1 MSTTATA
8 IRKKRNFKGLA
19 LPTPPVVAETTGARP
34 PAPEDAELVGRLKS
48 LEIGLEL
55 KLDLRSEDLMV
66 VRELGAGNGGT
77 VSKVLHVPTK
87 TFMAR
92 KNIHLEQP
100 QMKKQVLRE
109 LQFLHDCNSPYI
121 VSFYGAFLSEGDVC
135 VCMEYM
141 DVGSLDGIYRKHGP
155 ISVDILGKITHAVL
169 MGLVYLY
176 ENHRIIHRDIKP
188 SNILINSHG
197 LIKICDF
204 GVSGKLINS
213 IANTFVGTSHY
224 MSPERIQGAPY
235 SVKSD
240 TWSLGITLL
249 ELAMGRFP
257 FPPEGKTLAIFELL
271 QFIINEPIV
280 LDEDRFPS
288 GFNSFINACLSKDPK
303 SRPSP
308 TELLEHPFVKE
319 AVAEKL
325 DLEKWALSILPP
337 QESK

>member
-141 DVGSLDGIYRKHGP
+141 DVG
-155 ISVDILGKITHAVL
+155 
-169 MGLVYLY
+169 
-176 ENHRIIHRDIKP
+176 
-188 SNILINSHG
+188 
-197 LIKICDF
+197 
-204 GVSGKLINS
+204 
-213 IANTFVGTSHY
+213 
-224 MSPERIQGAPY
+224 
-235 SVKSD
+235 
-240 TWSLGITLL
+240 
-249 ELAMGRFP
+249 
-257 FPPEGKTLAIFELL
+257 
-271 QFIINEPIV
+271 
-280 LDEDRFPS
+280 
-288 GFNSFINACLSKDPK
+288 
-303 SRPSP
+303 
-308 TELLEHPFVKE
+308 
-319 AVAEKL
+319 
-325 DLEKWALSILPP
+325 
-337 QESK
+337 